1 MKWTREGFS
10 FTDGCGQT
18 QWLDLVGQSNGPR
31 STAMFD
37 RLMADA
43 NKWLTNEA
51 AFNRQAEVIAA
62 FVKATRAIQA
72 DRVRRRAIT
81 TNQWQESLFAALALA
96 EPPPPTCLEHLQKA
110 RELLGT
116 IPVSVENLHD
126 LRHELRVAI
135 ECLKK
140 GGE

>member
-1 MKWTREGFS
+1 MTENRSAPSSEWTRAGFS
-10 FTDGCGQT
+10 FTDGCGHT
-18 QWLDLVGQSNGPR
+18 QWLDLVGQSNGPA

-81 TNQWQESLFAALALA
+81 TNQWQESLFDALALA
-96 EPPPPTCLEHLQKA
+96 EPEPEAAPLTITVPPDTADEIVALLTKVAKLLE
-110 RELLGT
+110 
-116 IPVSVENLHD
+116 
-126 LRHELRVAI
+126 
-135 ECLKK
+135 KK

>member
-96 EPPPPTCLEHLQKA
+96 EPEPQPRRP
-110 RELLGT
+110 R
-116 IPVSVENLHD
+116 
-126 LRHELRVAI
+126 
-135 ECLKK
+135 
-140 GGE
+140 

>member
-1 MKWTREGFS
+1 MTEKWTRAGFS
-10 FTDGCGQT
+10 FTDGCGHT

-62 FVKATRAIQA
+62 FVKAVKAHRDEYGSLGAFLGVKVEHQA
-72 DRVRRRAIT
+72 LLD
-81 TNQWQESLFAALALA
+81 ALALA
-96 EPPPPTCLEHLQKA
+96 EPEAQPEAAPLTITVPPDTADEIVALLTKVAKLLEQ
-110 RELLGT
+110 
-116 IPVSVENLHD
+116 
-126 LRHELRVAI
+126 
-135 ECLKK
+135 K
-140 GGE
+140 GGK